1 MTNAPAKKKAVTKKK
16 ATKKYPRQRRRKS
29 ATRADIAHHLNL
41 AALDAAKNIEKSIR
55 TDIVPEKEQI
65 ALWEMALSRVVPK
78 LKHSEIAGEVKVSEE
93 IVIDFQI

>member
-1 MTNAPAKKKAVTKKK
+1 M
-16 ATKKYPRQRRRKS
+16 
-29 ATRADIAHHLNL
+29 
-41 AALDAAKNIEKSIR
+41 
-55 TDIVPEKEQI
+55 PEKEQI